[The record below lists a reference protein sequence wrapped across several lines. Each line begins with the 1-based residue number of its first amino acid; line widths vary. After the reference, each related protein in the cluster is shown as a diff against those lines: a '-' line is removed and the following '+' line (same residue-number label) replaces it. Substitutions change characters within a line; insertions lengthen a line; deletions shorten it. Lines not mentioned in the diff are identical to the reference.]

1 MSDHGVRG
9 RGHVA
14 LSRHKLGSWNTLLD
28 FLPKETKRNDD
39 GGSSSS
45 SNEQKDDGKL
55 FWVLFLRG
63 IVKWNIK

>member
-28 FLPKETKRNDD
+28 FLPKETKKNDGD

-45 SNEQKDDGKL
+45 HIEQKDDEGK
-55 FWVLFLRG
+55 
-63 IVKWNIK
+63 